1 MIKSHFAWTWQCST
15 LNRSDELV
23 SLPLACIHPYTL
35 RVPEYQLHDR
45 SVSPI
50 IQSIPG
56 VLALHY
62 ETKTSRPGV
71 SDKSI
76 LQKT

>member
-1 MIKSHFAWTWQCST
+1 M
-15 LNRSDELV
+15 
-23 SLPLACIHPYTL
+23 ACIHPYTL
-35 RVPEYQLHDR
+35 RVPEYRLQDG

-50 IQSIPG
+50 IQNIPG

-71 SDKSI
+71 IMIFSDTAIILELKSI
-76 LQKT
+76 NTENRTCP